1 MAENKS
7 LFYDAKEVME
17 MLDLKNPKGMLI
29 WIRPWQP
36 VSRLS

>member
-29 WIRPWQP
+29 WIRQWQP
-36 VSRLS
+36 ENRLL